1 MYRLILAAMIAA
13 CAGTTPAWSQSMSPM
28 RGEIRS
34 FADSFAVRVQPRN
47 PYKHRIN
54 VSIRAYDADFRPI
67 EARIS
72 PPDFSLG
79 TGASRSVLVVVNFN
93 GARERRVRICTES
106 APLAGK
112 GVGMKAQICGKF
124 IGHHL

>member
-1 MYRLILAAMIAA
+1 
-13 CAGTTPAWSQSMSPM
+13 M

-34 FADSFAVRVQPRN
+34 FTDSFAVRVQPRN
-47 PYKHRIN
+47 PYKHRID

-67 EARIS
+67 DARIS

-79 TGASRSVLVVVNFN
+79 AGASRSVLVVVNFN

-106 APLAGK
+106 APFPGK

-124 IGHHL
+124 IAYRQ

>member
-1 MYRLILAAMIAA
+1 MYRLISVALIAA
-13 CAGTTPAWSQSMSPM
+13 CFGSTPALSQSMSPM

-34 FADSFAVRVQPRN
+34 YTDSFAVRVQPRN

-54 VSIRAYDADFRPI
+54 VGIRAYDADFRPI

-72 PPDFSLG
+72 PADFSLG
-79 TGASRSVLVVVNFN
+79 AGASRSVLVVVNFN

-106 APLAGK
+106 VPLSGK

-124 IGHHL
+124 IGHRL